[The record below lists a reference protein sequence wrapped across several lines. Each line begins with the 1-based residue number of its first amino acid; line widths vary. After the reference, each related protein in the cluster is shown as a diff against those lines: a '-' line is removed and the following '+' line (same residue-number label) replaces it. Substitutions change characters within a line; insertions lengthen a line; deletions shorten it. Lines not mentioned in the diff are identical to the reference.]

1 MKIRSKLI
9 VCFLVISLIP
19 LIIIGT
25 FNYIS
30 AKQVL
35 TNEILNKLENIATV
49 EEINIKNVVEDTR
62 EKIKL
67 ISTRLQLKIDLDKY
81 NNNIDRK
88 ESLLFLNKTINT
100 IKSAINNFEEISLY
114 DLTGTVVAS
123 TNNSLVGKNY
133 ANDKFFIQGKSQNE
147 LSFLYRDTNNEIK
160 SHLTG
165 PLVLDGKLIGVATA
179 IYNLENLLSIFQ
191 TYVGLGKTGELILV
205 KRDDNGDALFITPSR
220 FNSGAFLNLK
230 VSKNETNTPVIQSLL
245 KEEKTFTDT
254 IDYRG
259 IPVLAV
265 TRYLEGVDLGLIS
278 KIDKLEAF
286 APLEKLEYLTIISGI
301 LVSVLVIIVSLIIG
315 KSISNP
321 IQKLNNASKDISQG
335 KFDNPIRITK
345 GSDEIKELSKQ
356 LDKMRQNI
364 HYINNHLNEV
374 VNERTQKLE
383 KTIAELKEKE
393 EVVETINKQL
403 VSANNE
409 LNIHDNMQKEF
420 INVAAHELRTPIMPI
435 LGLSELLYNK
445 VVKGNNL
452 KQETLKEH
460 LQIIVRNSYRLH
472 KLVEAVLDVTKLES
486 RIFKLNTELVEL
498 NEVITNVVIDF
509 ENLVKNKK
517 YDDGK
522 NKNNAKIIYEP
533 NRNNKIFV
541 NADRT
546 RLTQVVSN
554 LLDNALKFTQGGF
567 IIITTRITRKEKDT
581 NNDKVIVMIK
591 DSGIGIDNEILPRLF
606 TKFATKSDQG
616 TGLGLFIVKKII
628 EAHGGMTKAEN
639 NSNGIGST
647 FYFTL
652 PIVKTSEIVINEK

>member
-1 MKIRSKLI
+1 M
-9 VCFLVISLIP
+9 
-19 LIIIGT
+19 
-25 FNYIS
+25 
-30 AKQVL
+30 L

-278 KIDKLEAF
+278 KIDKVEAF

-498 NEVITNVVIDF
+498 NEVIANVVIDF
-509 ENLVKNKK
+509 ENLIKNKK
-517 YDDGK
+517 HDDDK
-522 NKNNAKIIYEP
+522 NKNNVKIIYEP

-541 NADRT
+541 NADKT
-546 RLTQVVSN
+546 RLTQVISN

-567 IIITTRITRKEKDT
+567 IIITTRITHKEKD

-628 EAHGGMTKAEN
+628 EAHGGRIWAEN

-652 PIVKTSEIVINEK
+652 PIVKTSEIVINK

>member
-1 MKIRSKLI
+1 M
-9 VCFLVISLIP
+9 
-19 LIIIGT
+19 IIIGT

-81 NNNIDRK
+81 NNNIDRGQ
-88 ESLLFLNKTINT
+88 SLLFLNKTINT

-114 DLTGTVVAS
+114 DLTGNIVAS
-123 TNNSLVGKNY
+123 TNNSVVCKNY

-278 KIDKLEAF
+278 KIDKVEAF
-286 APLEKLEYLTIISGI
+286 APLAKLEYLTIISGI

-420 INVAAHELRTPIMPI
+420 INIAAHELRTPIMPI

-498 NEVITNVVIDF
+498 NEVIANVVIDF

-567 IIITTRITRKEKDT
+567 IIITTRITHKEKDD

-616 TGLGLFIVKKII
+616 TGLGLFIVKKIV
-628 EAHGGMTKAEN
+628 EAHDGRIWAEN

>member
-1 MKIRSKLI
+1 MVS
-9 VCFLVISLIP
+9 
-19 LIIIGT
+19 IGA

-35 TNEILNKLENIATV
+35 TNEILNKLENIASV
-49 EEINIKNVVEDTR
+49 EEINIENVIEETR

-81 NNNIDRK
+81 NNNIDRG
-88 ESLLFLNKTINT
+88 ESLAFLNKTINT

-114 DLTGTVVAS
+114 DLTGTIVAS
-123 TNNSLVGKNY
+123 TNNSIVGRNY
-133 ANDKFFIQGKSQNE
+133 ANDKFFLQGKSQNE
-147 LSFLYRDTNNEIK
+147 FSFLFRDKNNEIK
-160 SHLTG
+160 SYLTG
-165 PLVLDGKLIGVATA
+165 PLILDGKLIGVATA

-220 FNSGAFLNLK
+220 FNSGTFLNLK
-230 VSKNETNTPVIQSLL
+230 VNKNETNTPIIQSLL
-245 KEEKTFTDT
+245 KDEKTFTDT

-278 KIDKLEAF
+278 KIDKVEAF

-301 LVSVLVIIVSLIIG
+301 LVAILVIIVSLIIG

-335 KFDNPIRITK
+335 KFDNPIRITR

-356 LDKMRQNI
+356 LDIMRQNI
-364 HYINNHLNEV
+364 HYTNNHLNELV
-374 VNERTQKLE
+374 KERTQKLE
-383 KTIAELKEKE
+383 KTITELKEKE
-393 EVVETINKQL
+393 EVVKTINKQL

-409 LNIHDNMQKEF
+409 LTIHDKMQKEF
-420 INVAAHELRTPIMPI
+420 INIAAHELRTPIMPI

-445 VVKGNNL
+445 VINKKGSSL

-460 LQIIVRNSYRLH
+460 LQIIVRNSYRLQ

-498 NEVITNVVIDF
+498 NEVIANVVIDF
-509 ENLVKNKK
+509 ENIIKNKK
-517 YDDGK
+517 HDNDDK
-522 NKNNAKIIYEP
+522 NKNNVKIIYEP

-541 NADRT
+541 NVDKT
-546 RLTQVVSN
+546 RLIQVISN
-554 LLDNALKFTQGGF
+554 ILDNALKFTQGGF
-567 IIITTRITRKEKDT
+567 IIITTRITNKEKDT

-616 TGLGLFIVKKII
+616 TGLGLFIAKKII
-628 EAHGGMTKAEN
+628 EAHGGKIWAQN
-639 NSNGIGST
+639 NTNGIGST

-652 PIVKTSEIVINEK
+652 PIVKISEIVINGK

>member
-1 MKIRSKLI
+1 MVS
-9 VCFLVISLIP
+9 
-19 LIIIGT
+19 IGA

-35 TNEILNKLENIATV
+35 TNEILNKLENIASV
-49 EEINIKNVVEDTR
+49 EEINIENVIEETR

-81 NNNIDRK
+81 NNNIDRG
-88 ESLLFLNKTINT
+88 ESLSFLNKTINT

-114 DLTGTVVAS
+114 DLTGTIVAS
-123 TNNSLVGKNY
+123 TNNSIVGRNY
-133 ANDKFFIQGKSQNE
+133 ANDKFFLQGKSQNE
-147 LSFLYRDTNNEIK
+147 LSFLFRDKNNEIK
-160 SHLTG
+160 SYLTG
-165 PLVLDGKLIGVATA
+165 PLILDGKLIGVATA

-220 FNSGAFLNLK
+220 FNSGTFLNLK
-230 VSKNETNTPVIQSLL
+230 VNKNETNTPIIQSLL
-245 KEEKTFTDT
+245 KDEKTFTDT

-278 KIDKLEAF
+278 KIDKVEAF

-301 LVSVLVIIVSLIIG
+301 LVAILVIIVSLIIG

-335 KFDNPIRITK
+335 KFDNPIRITR

-356 LDKMRQNI
+356 LDIMRQNI
-364 HYINNHLNEV
+364 HYTNNHLNELV
-374 VNERTQKLE
+374 KERTQKLE
-383 KTIAELKEKE
+383 KTITELKEKE
-393 EVVETINKQL
+393 EVVKTINKQL

-409 LNIHDNMQKEF
+409 LTIHDKMQKEF
-420 INVAAHELRTPIMPI
+420 INIAAHELRTPIMPI

-445 VVKGNNL
+445 VINKKGSSL

-460 LQIIVRNSYRLH
+460 LQIIVRNSYRLQ

-498 NEVITNVVIDF
+498 NEVIANVVIDF
-509 ENLVKNKK
+509 ENIIKNKK
-517 YDDGK
+517 HDNDDK
-522 NKNNAKIIYEP
+522 NKNNVKIIYEA

-541 NADRT
+541 NVDKT
-546 RLTQVVSN
+546 RLIQVISN
-554 LLDNALKFTQGGF
+554 ILDNALKFTQGGF
-567 IIITTRITRKEKDT
+567 IIITTRITNKEKDT

-616 TGLGLFIVKKII
+616 TGLGLFIAKKII
-628 EAHGGMTKAEN
+628 EAHGGKIWAQN
-639 NSNGIGST
+639 NTNGIGST

-652 PIVKTSEIVINEK
+652 PIVKISEIVINGK

>member
-1 MKIRSKLI
+1 
-9 VCFLVISLIP
+9 LVS
-19 LIIIGT
+19 IGA

-35 TNEILNKLENIATV
+35 TNEILNKLENIASV
-49 EEINIKNVVEDTR
+49 EEINIENVIEETR

-81 NNNIDRK
+81 NNNIDRG
-88 ESLLFLNKTINT
+88 ESLSFLNKTINT

-114 DLTGTVVAS
+114 DLTGTIVAS
-123 TNNSLVGKNY
+123 TNNSIVGRNY
-133 ANDKFFIQGKSQNE
+133 ANDKFFLQGKSQNE
-147 LSFLYRDTNNEIK
+147 FSFLFRDKNNEIK
-160 SHLTG
+160 SYLTG
-165 PLVLDGKLIGVATA
+165 PLILDGKLIGVATA

-220 FNSGAFLNLK
+220 FNSGTFLNLK
-230 VSKNETNTPVIQSLL
+230 VNKNETNTPIIQSLL
-245 KEEKTFTDT
+245 KDEKTFTDT

-278 KIDKLEAF
+278 KIDKVEAF

-301 LVSVLVIIVSLIIG
+301 LVAILVIIVSLIIG

-335 KFDNPIRITK
+335 KFDNPIRITR

-356 LDKMRQNI
+356 LDIMRQNI
-364 HYINNHLNEV
+364 HYTNNHLNELV
-374 VNERTQKLE
+374 KERTQKLE
-383 KTIAELKEKE
+383 KTITELKEKE
-393 EVVETINKQL
+393 EVVKTINKQL

-409 LNIHDNMQKEF
+409 LTIHDKMQKEF
-420 INVAAHELRTPIMPI
+420 INIAAHELRTPIMPI

-445 VVKGNNL
+445 VINKKGSSL

-460 LQIIVRNSYRLH
+460 LQIIVRNSYRLQ

-498 NEVITNVVIDF
+498 NEVIANVVIDF
-509 ENLVKNKK
+509 ENIIKNKK
-517 YDDGK
+517 HDNDDK
-522 NKNNAKIIYEP
+522 NKNNVKIIYEA

-541 NADRT
+541 NVDKT
-546 RLTQVVSN
+546 RLIQVISN
-554 LLDNALKFTQGGF
+554 ILDNALKFTQGGF
-567 IIITTRITRKEKDT
+567 IIITTRITNKEKDT

-616 TGLGLFIVKKII
+616 TGLGLFIAKKII
-628 EAHGGMTKAEN
+628 EAHGGKIWAQN
-639 NSNGIGST
+639 NTNGIGST

-652 PIVKTSEIVINEK
+652 PIVKISEIVINGK

>member
-1 MKIRSKLI
+1 
-9 VCFLVISLIP
+9 

-278 KIDKLEAF
+278 KIDKVEAF

-546 RLTQVVSN
+546 RLTQVISN

-567 IIITTRITRKEKDT
+567 IIITTRITHKEKDT

-628 EAHGGMTKAEN
+628 EAHGGRIWAEN

-652 PIVKTSEIVINEK
+652 PIVKTSEIVINK

>member
-1 MKIRSKLI
+1 M
-9 VCFLVISLIP
+9 
-19 LIIIGT
+19 
-25 FNYIS
+25 
-30 AKQVL
+30 
-35 TNEILNKLENIATV
+35 NKLENIATV

-147 LSFLYRDTNNEIK
+147 LSFLFRDTNNEIK

-179 IYNLENLLSIFQ
+179 VYNLENLLSIFQ

-278 KIDKLEAF
+278 KIDKVEAF

-498 NEVITNVVIDF
+498 NEVIANVVIDF
-509 ENLVKNKK
+509 ENLIKNKK
-517 YDDGK
+517 Y
-522 NKNNAKIIYEP
+522 
-533 NRNNKIFV
+533 
-541 NADRT
+541 
-546 RLTQVVSN
+546 
-554 LLDNALKFTQGGF
+554 
-567 IIITTRITRKEKDT
+567 
-581 NNDKVIVMIK
+581 
-591 DSGIGIDNEILPRLF
+591 
-606 TKFATKSDQG
+606 
-616 TGLGLFIVKKII
+616 
-628 EAHGGMTKAEN
+628 
-639 NSNGIGST
+639 
-647 FYFTL
+647 
-652 PIVKTSEIVINEK
+652 

>member
-1 MKIRSKLI
+1 MKIRSQLI

-19 LIIIGT
+19 LVIIGT

-49 EEINIKNVVEDTR
+49 EEINIENVIEDTR
-62 EKIKL
+62 EKIQL

-81 NNNIDRK
+81 NNNIDRG

-123 TNNSLVGKNY
+123 TNNSVVGKNY
-133 ANDKFFIQGKSQNE
+133 ANDKFFLQGKNQNE
-147 LSFLYRDTNNEIK
+147 LSFLFRDTNNEIK

-220 FNSGAFLNLK
+220 FNAGAFLNLK

-245 KEEKTFTDT
+245 KDEKTFTDT

-278 KIDKLEAF
+278 KIDKVEAF

-345 GSDEIKELSKQ
+345 GSEEIKELSKQ
-356 LDKMRQNI
+356 LDEMRQNI

-435 LGLSELLYNK
+435 IGLSELLYNK
-445 VVKGNNL
+445 VIKGNNL

-498 NEVITNVVIDF
+498 NEVIANVVIDF
-509 ENLVKNKK
+509 ENLINNKK
-517 YDDGK
+517 HDDNK
-522 NKNNAKIIYEP
+522 NKNNVKIIYEP

-541 NADRT
+541 NADKT
-546 RLTQVVSN
+546 RLTQVISN

-567 IIITTRITRKEKDT
+567 IIITTRITHKEKD

-628 EAHGGMTKAEN
+628 EAHGGMTRAEN

>member
-1 MKIRSKLI
+1 MVS
-9 VCFLVISLIP
+9 
-19 LIIIGT
+19 IGA

-35 TNEILNKLENIATV
+35 TNEILNKLENIASV
-49 EEINIKNVVEDTR
+49 EEINIENVIEETR

-81 NNNIDRK
+81 NNNIDRG
-88 ESLLFLNKTINT
+88 ESLAFLNKTINT

-114 DLTGTVVAS
+114 DLTGTIVAS
-123 TNNSLVGKNY
+123 TNNSIVGRNY
-133 ANDKFFIQGKSQNE
+133 ANDKFFLQGKSQNE
-147 LSFLYRDTNNEIK
+147 FSFLFRDKNNEIK
-160 SHLTG
+160 SYLTG
-165 PLVLDGKLIGVATA
+165 PLILDGKLIGVATA

-220 FNSGAFLNLK
+220 FNSGTFLNLK
-230 VSKNETNTPVIQSLL
+230 VNKNETNTPIIQSLL
-245 KEEKTFTDT
+245 KDEKTFTDT

-278 KIDKLEAF
+278 KIDKVEAF

-301 LVSVLVIIVSLIIG
+301 LVAILVIIVSLIIG

-335 KFDNPIRITK
+335 KFDNPIRITR

-356 LDKMRQNI
+356 LDIMRQNI
-364 HYINNHLNEV
+364 HYTNNHLNELV
-374 VNERTQKLE
+374 KERTQKLE
-383 KTIAELKEKE
+383 KTITELKEKE
-393 EVVETINKQL
+393 EVVKTINKQL

-409 LNIHDNMQKEF
+409 LTIHDKMQKEF
-420 INVAAHELRTPIMPI
+420 INIAAHELRTPIMPI

-445 VVKGNNL
+445 VINKKGSSL

-460 LQIIVRNSYRLH
+460 LQIIVRNSYRLQ

-498 NEVITNVVIDF
+498 NEVIANVVIDF
-509 ENLVKNKK
+509 ENIIKNKK
-517 YDDGK
+517 HDNDDK
-522 NKNNAKIIYEP
+522 NKNNVKIIYEA

-541 NADRT
+541 NVDKT
-546 RLTQVVSN
+546 RLIQVISN
-554 LLDNALKFTQGGF
+554 ILDNALKFTQGGF
-567 IIITTRITRKEKDT
+567 IIITTRITNKEKDT

-616 TGLGLFIVKKII
+616 TGLGLFIAKKII
-628 EAHGGMTKAEN
+628 EAHGGKIWAQN
-639 NSNGIGST
+639 NTNGIGST
-647 FYFTL
+647 FYFTI
-652 PIVKTSEIVINEK
+652 PIVKISEIVINGK

>member
-1 MKIRSKLI
+1 
-9 VCFLVISLIP
+9 LVS
-19 LIIIGT
+19 IGA

-35 TNEILNKLENIATV
+35 TNEILNKLENIASV
-49 EEINIKNVVEDTR
+49 EEINIENVIEETR

-81 NNNIDRK
+81 NNNIDRG
-88 ESLLFLNKTINT
+88 ESLAFLNKTINT

-114 DLTGTVVAS
+114 DLTGTIVAS
-123 TNNSLVGKNY
+123 TNNSIVGRNY
-133 ANDKFFIQGKSQNE
+133 ANDKFFLQGKSQNE
-147 LSFLYRDTNNEIK
+147 FSFLFRDKNNEIK
-160 SHLTG
+160 SYLTG
-165 PLVLDGKLIGVATA
+165 PLILDGKLIGVATA

-220 FNSGAFLNLK
+220 FNSGTFLNLK
-230 VSKNETNTPVIQSLL
+230 VNKNETNTPIIQSLL
-245 KEEKTFTDT
+245 KDEKTFTDT

-278 KIDKLEAF
+278 KIDKVEAF

-301 LVSVLVIIVSLIIG
+301 LVAILVIIVSLIIG

-335 KFDNPIRITK
+335 KFDNPIRITR

-356 LDKMRQNI
+356 LDIMRQNI
-364 HYINNHLNEV
+364 HYTNNHLNELV
-374 VNERTQKLE
+374 KERTQKLE
-383 KTIAELKEKE
+383 KTITELKEKE
-393 EVVETINKQL
+393 EVVKTINKQL

-409 LNIHDNMQKEF
+409 LTIHDKMQKEF
-420 INVAAHELRTPIMPI
+420 INIAAHELRTPIMPI

-445 VVKGNNL
+445 VINKKGSSL

-460 LQIIVRNSYRLH
+460 LQIIVRNSYRLQ

-498 NEVITNVVIDF
+498 NEVIANVVIDF
-509 ENLVKNKK
+509 ENIIKNKK
-517 YDDGK
+517 HDNDDK
-522 NKNNAKIIYEP
+522 NKNNVKIIYEP

-541 NADRT
+541 NVDKT
-546 RLTQVVSN
+546 RLIQVISN
-554 LLDNALKFTQGGF
+554 ILDNALKFTQGGF
-567 IIITTRITRKEKDT
+567 IIITTRITNKEKDT

-616 TGLGLFIVKKII
+616 TGLGLFIAKKII
-628 EAHGGMTKAEN
+628 EAHGGKIWAQN
-639 NSNGIGST
+639 NTNGIGST

-652 PIVKTSEIVINEK
+652 PIVKISEIVINGK

>member
-1 MKIRSKLI
+1 MVS
-9 VCFLVISLIP
+9 
-19 LIIIGT
+19 IGA

-35 TNEILNKLENIATV
+35 TNEILNKLENIASV
-49 EEINIKNVVEDTR
+49 EEINIENVIEETR

-81 NNNIDRK
+81 NNNIDRG
-88 ESLLFLNKTINT
+88 ESLAFLNKTINT

-114 DLTGTVVAS
+114 DLTGTIVAS
-123 TNNSLVGKNY
+123 TNNSIVGRNY
-133 ANDKFFIQGKSQNE
+133 ANDKFFLQGKSQNE
-147 LSFLYRDTNNEIK
+147 LSFLFRDKNNEIK
-160 SHLTG
+160 SYLTG
-165 PLVLDGKLIGVATA
+165 PLILDGKLIGVATA

-220 FNSGAFLNLK
+220 FNSGTFLNLK
-230 VSKNETNTPVIQSLL
+230 VNKNETNTPIIQSLL
-245 KEEKTFTDT
+245 KDEKTFTDT

-278 KIDKLEAF
+278 KIDKVEAF
-286 APLEKLEYLTIISGI
+286 ASLEKLEYLTIISGI
-301 LVSVLVIIVSLIIG
+301 LVAILVIIVSLIIG

-335 KFDNPIRITK
+335 KFDNPIRITR

-356 LDKMRQNI
+356 LDIMRQNI
-364 HYINNHLNEV
+364 HYTNNHLNELV
-374 VNERTQKLE
+374 KERTQKLE
-383 KTIAELKEKE
+383 KTITELKEKE
-393 EVVETINKQL
+393 EVVKTINKQL

-409 LNIHDNMQKEF
+409 LTIHDKMQKEF
-420 INVAAHELRTPIMPI
+420 INIAAHELRTPIMPI

-445 VVKGNNL
+445 VINKKGSSL

-460 LQIIVRNSYRLH
+460 LQIIVRNSYRLQ

-498 NEVITNVVIDF
+498 NEVIANVVIDF
-509 ENLVKNKK
+509 ENIIKNKK
-517 YDDGK
+517 HDNDDK
-522 NKNNAKIIYEP
+522 NKNNVKIIYEA

-541 NADRT
+541 NVDKT
-546 RLTQVVSN
+546 RLIQVISN
-554 LLDNALKFTQGGF
+554 ILDNALKFTQGGF
-567 IIITTRITRKEKDT
+567 IIITTRITNKEKDT

-616 TGLGLFIVKKII
+616 TGLGLFIAKKII
-628 EAHGGMTKAEN
+628 EAHGGKIWAQN
-639 NSNGIGST
+639 NTNGIGST

-652 PIVKTSEIVINEK
+652 PIVKISEIVINGK

>member
-1 MKIRSKLI
+1 M
-9 VCFLVISLIP
+9 
-19 LIIIGT
+19 
-25 FNYIS
+25 
-30 AKQVL
+30 L

-49 EEINIKNVVEDTR
+49 EEINIENVIEDTR
-62 EKIKL
+62 EKIQL

-81 NNNIDRK
+81 NNNIDRG

-123 TNNSLVGKNY
+123 TNNSVVGKNY
-133 ANDKFFIQGKSQNE
+133 ANDKFFLQGKNQNE
-147 LSFLYRDTNNEIK
+147 LSFLFRDTNNEIK

-220 FNSGAFLNLK
+220 FNAGAFLNLK

-245 KEEKTFTDT
+245 KDEKTFTDT

-278 KIDKLEAF
+278 KIDKVEAF

-345 GSDEIKELSKQ
+345 GSEEIKELSKQ

-403 VSANNE
+403 VSANDE

-445 VVKGNNL
+445 IVNKKGNNL
-452 KQETLKEH
+452 KQETLKDY

-472 KLVEAVLDVTKLES
+472 KLVEDVLDVTKIES

-498 NEVITNVVIDF
+498 NEVIANVVIDF
-509 ENLVKNKK
+509 ENLINNKK
-517 YDDGK
+517 HDDNK
-522 NKNNAKIIYEP
+522 NKNNVKIIYEP
-533 NRNNKIFV
+533 NRNNKIFI
-541 NADRT
+541 NADKT
-546 RLTQVVSN
+546 RLTQVISN

-567 IIITTRITRKEKDT
+567 IIITTRITHKEKD

-628 EAHGGMTKAEN
+628 EAHGGRIWAEN

-652 PIVKTSEIVINEK
+652 PIVKTSEIVINK

>member
-1 MKIRSKLI
+1 M
-9 VCFLVISLIP
+9 
-19 LIIIGT
+19 
-25 FNYIS
+25 
-30 AKQVL
+30 L

-445 VVKGNNL
+445 AVKGNNL

-628 EAHGGMTKAEN
+628 EAHGGRIWAEN

-652 PIVKTSEIVINEK
+652 PIVKTSEIVINK

>member
-1 MKIRSKLI
+1 MVS
-9 VCFLVISLIP
+9 
-19 LIIIGT
+19 IGA

-35 TNEILNKLENIATV
+35 TNEILNKLENIASV
-49 EEINIKNVVEDTR
+49 EEINIENVIEETR

-81 NNNIDRK
+81 NNNIDRG
-88 ESLLFLNKTINT
+88 ESLAFLNKTINT

-114 DLTGTVVAS
+114 DLTGTIVAS
-123 TNNSLVGKNY
+123 TNNSIVGRNY
-133 ANDKFFIQGKSQNE
+133 ANDKFFLQGKSQNE
-147 LSFLYRDTNNEIK
+147 LSFLFRDKNNEIK
-160 SHLTG
+160 SYLTG
-165 PLVLDGKLIGVATA
+165 PLILDGKLIGVATA

-220 FNSGAFLNLK
+220 FNSGTFLNLK
-230 VSKNETNTPVIQSLL
+230 VNKNETNTPIIQSLL
-245 KEEKTFTDT
+245 KDEKTFTDT

-278 KIDKLEAF
+278 KIDKVEAF

-301 LVSVLVIIVSLIIG
+301 LVAILVIIVSLIIG

-335 KFDNPIRITK
+335 KFDNPIRITR

-356 LDKMRQNI
+356 LDIMRQNI
-364 HYINNHLNEV
+364 HYTNNHLNELV
-374 VNERTQKLE
+374 KERTQKLE
-383 KTIAELKEKE
+383 KTITELKEKE
-393 EVVETINKQL
+393 EVVKTINKQL

-409 LNIHDNMQKEF
+409 LTIHDKMQKEF
-420 INVAAHELRTPIMPI
+420 INIAAHELRTPIMPI

-445 VVKGNNL
+445 VINKKGSSL

-460 LQIIVRNSYRLH
+460 LQIIVRNSYRLQ

-498 NEVITNVVIDF
+498 NEVIANVVIDF
-509 ENLVKNKK
+509 ENIIKNKK
-517 YDDGK
+517 HDNDDK
-522 NKNNAKIIYEP
+522 NKNNVKIIYEA

-541 NADRT
+541 NVDKT
-546 RLTQVVSN
+546 RLIQVISN
-554 LLDNALKFTQGGF
+554 ILDNALKFTQGGF
-567 IIITTRITRKEKDT
+567 IIITTRITNKEKDT

-616 TGLGLFIVKKII
+616 TGLGLFIAKKII
-628 EAHGGMTKAEN
+628 EAHGGKIWAQN
-639 NSNGIGST
+639 NTNGIGST
-647 FYFTL
+647 FYFTI
-652 PIVKTSEIVINEK
+652 PIVKISEIVINGK